1 MSAAAP
7 SGSRGALALVLA
19 GWVLASLLGAGVGQ
33 GFGARLVAPLQAGA
47 ARALSQSGGRG
58 VTAQFID
65 MHGWY
70 NRHPVLTGGE
80 GLPDPVR
87 ERVAIAVA
95 AVPGVGGVHWASR
108 TQAQAVVE
116 PDPMLACQSQVE
128 AMLRSR
134 SIRFAESSARIDPVS
149 RGLLDE
155 VATAL
160 RPCAGSIIAITGHT
174 DAKGDEDAN
183 LVLSQERAVAVRNA
197 LATRGID
204 MAGLRA
210 RGVGSARS
218 LAGLDP
224 TDPANRRIEFSLIAP
239 VSLEPTVVDAPG
251 SAPDA
256 GGAASA
262 AMPLWLE
269 LGVIAGLTYA
279 VAVSIGWAIW
289 RRRANTVT

>member
-19 GWVLASLLGAGVGQ
+19 GGVLASLLGAGVGQ

-47 ARALSQSGGRG
+47 ARALSQAGGRG

-70 NRHPVLTGGE
+70 SRHPVLTGGE
-80 GLPDPVR
+80 GLPDPAR
-87 ERVAIAVA
+87 ERVASAVA

-108 TQAQAVVE
+108 TQAQAVAE

-134 SIRFAESSARIDPVS
+134 SIRFAENSARIDPVS

-210 RGVGSARS
+210 RGVGSALS

-289 RRRANTVT
+289 RRRANRMT